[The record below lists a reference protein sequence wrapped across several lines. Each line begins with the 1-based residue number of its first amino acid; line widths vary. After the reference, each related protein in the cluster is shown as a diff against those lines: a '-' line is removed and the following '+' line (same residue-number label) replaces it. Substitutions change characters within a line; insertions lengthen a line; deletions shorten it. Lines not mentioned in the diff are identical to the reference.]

1 MMKLLKIFLLF
12 IFPSLLITQT
22 QEPELLNELQAKY
35 DSINDVSANF
45 IQKTN
50 NMINISGKLYFKKEN
65 NVRCDLGNILIV
77 SNGKTNWN
85 YNKKQD
91 KVVISNYDSTDPSVF
106 SLGNIILNFPGKCEV
121 TDLSTADSKVLQL
134 VPKDNSVLHF
144 KKAKIYMTE
153 DNLVEKLLIWNSN
166 DDLIEIDLSDY
177 ELNPSLPDSYF
188 NFVPPKGSKIV
199 DLR

>member
-1 MMKLLKIFLLF
+1 MRLLKIFLLL
-12 IFPSLLITQT
+12 IFPSLLIAQT
-22 QEPELLNELQAKY
+22 QEPELLNKLQDKFN
-35 DSINDVSANF
+35 SIEGISANF
-45 IQKTN
+45 VQKTN

-106 SLGNIILNFPGKCEV
+106 SLGNIILNFPRKCEV
-121 TDLSTADSKVLQL
+121 TDLSTGTSKVLQL
-134 VPKDNSVLHF
+134 IPKDNSVLHF
-144 KKAKIYMTE
+144 KKAKIFMTK
-153 DNLVEKLLIWNSN
+153 DDLVEKLLIWNSN
-166 DDLIEIDLSDY
+166 NDLIEIDLSDY

-188 NFVPPKGSKIV
+188 NYVPPEGSKIV